1 MADDTTNDQT
11 LANAADKA
19 AADEDLFDQVV
30 TSTSHAYANL
40 GETLGRYQANPD
52 TWPKLVAH
60 LHWFGTELTAHA
72 ERLGQRLADHAQRW
86 PTITV
91 PPGGPSVLV
100 LPDEDHYDTW
110 ATAARVDGQPTD
122 DSQPE
127 LHATPNDYA
136 TALATTYGRPEL
148 DQYAEPITADDGHT
162 NGIAVVFHLLGDASA
177 VVRVVVG
184 GIDPDDT
191 TDHDAMLACLDRLGI
206 EVGPPVFLPPF
217 APDRTFYSLGGDEAL
232 YDAYGRHATRTT

>member
-1 MADDTTNDQT
+1 MPDTHNDQT
-11 LANAADKA
+11 MAKAAD
-19 AADEDLFDQVV
+19 DEDLFDQVV

-100 LPDEDHYDTW
+100 LPDEDHYETW
-110 ATAARVDGQPTD
+110 AIAARATGNPTD
-122 DSQPE
+122 DGQPE
-127 LHATPNDYA
+127 LHATPSDYA
-136 TALATTYGRPEL
+136 TALAATYGRPEL

-191 TDHDAMLACLDRLGI
+191 TDHDAMVACLDRLGI
-206 EVGPPVFLPPF
+206 EAGPPVFLPPV
-217 APDRTFYSLGGDEAL
+217 ALDRTFYSLGGDEAL